1 MTDYV
6 QFPDLAEVARK
17 AALQG
22 LADFDVTA
30 VPIGTET
37 PSAGPDRPMP
47 EQFIKLVPLPGR
59 EICRRTMWGQVI
71 GEVYDLVDDMRCS
84 QLAHQL
90 AMVWRA
96 APDRLIDGQQP
107 VTEPCEINGPF
118 PSKDPDMPDAYRY
131 QVTVTW
137 TMQSTVLTV

>member
-6 QFPDLAEVARK
+6 QFPDLATVARS

-22 LADFDVTA
+22 LPDFGVTGID
-30 VPIGTET
+30 IGTET
-37 PSAGPDRPMP
+37 PSPMP
-47 EQFIKLVPLPGR
+47 EQFIKLVPLPGG

-137 TMQSTVLTV
+137 TVQSTVLTV

>member
-1 MTDYV
+1 MTDYI
-6 QFPDLAEVARK
+6 QFPDLAKVARE

-22 LADFDVTA
+22 LADFDVTGIW
-30 VPIGTET
+30 IGTET
-37 PSAGPDRPMP
+37 PSPMP
-47 EQFIKLVPLPGR
+47 QQFIKLVPLPGG
-59 EICRRTMWGQVI
+59 EICRRTKWGQVI
-71 GEVYDLVDDMRCS
+71 GEVYDLDDDMRCS

-96 APDRLIDGQQP
+96 APDQVIGGQQP

-137 TMQSTVLTV
+137 TVQSTVLTM

>member
-22 LADFDVTA
+22 LADFGVTTVA
-30 VPIGTET
+30 VGTET
-37 PSAGPDRPMP
+37 PSPMP
-47 EQFIKLVPLPGR
+47 SQFIKLIPLPGG
-59 EICRRTMWGQVI
+59 EYCRRTKWGQVI
-71 GEVYDLVDDMRCS
+71 GEIYDTEDDMRCY
-84 QLAHQL
+84 QLANPL

-96 APDRLIDGQQP
+96 APDMLIDGEQP

-118 PSKDPDMPDAYRY
+118 PSKDPDMPDASRY

-137 TMQSTVLTV
+137 TVQSTVLTV